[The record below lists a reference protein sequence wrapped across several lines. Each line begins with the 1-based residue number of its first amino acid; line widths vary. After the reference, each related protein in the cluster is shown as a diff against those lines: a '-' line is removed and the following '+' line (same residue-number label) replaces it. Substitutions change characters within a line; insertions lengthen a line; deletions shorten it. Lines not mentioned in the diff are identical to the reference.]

1 MNCRDESLVSAVL
14 SALQGPAES
23 LSFIISAALA
33 VAWEPA
39 LVSIGV
45 SYPATELWAGNF
57 GVQDTG

>member
-14 SALQGPAES
+14 STLQGPAES

-33 VAWEPA
+33 VAWE
-39 LVSIGV
+39 LVLLRV
-45 SYPATELWAGNF
+45 SYPAIELWAGNF